1 MRASEMTSTQKVDK
15 LVDIIIDLADEL
27 TTARNAFK
35 AKYDECKDL
44 RDKLADAKENERALL
59 RKCRVYES
67 ILDEHSID
75 YSGEFKHE

>member
-27 TTARNAFK
+27 TIARNAFK

-44 RDKLADAKENERALL
+44 RDRLADAKNDERAFLL
-59 RKCRVYES
+59 KIRVLKS
-67 ILDEHSID
+67 ILDENDID
-75 YSGEFKHE
+75 YSKEVGDE

>member
-44 RDKLADAKENERALL
+44 RDRLADAKNDERAFLL
-59 RKCRVYES
+59 KIRVLKS
-67 ILDEHSID
+67 ILDENDID
-75 YSGEFKHE
+75 YSGEVGDE